1 MPVLLSDVDFPNAE
15 REKDLVGYLERDL
28 ERDGEIFPTADVVSF
43 SDIVGLDV
51 LNEDVGRVAVR
62 MFEPEDVAL
71 LSGVPLTVTVPVRE
85 RLLVGEFAV
94 TEAERKNVIDFDSV
108 GAVRL

>member
-1 MPVLLSDVDFPNAE
+1 
-15 REKDLVGYLERDL
+15 
-28 ERDGEIFPTADVVSF
+28 
-43 SDIVGLDV
+43 
-51 LNEDVGRVAVR
+51 